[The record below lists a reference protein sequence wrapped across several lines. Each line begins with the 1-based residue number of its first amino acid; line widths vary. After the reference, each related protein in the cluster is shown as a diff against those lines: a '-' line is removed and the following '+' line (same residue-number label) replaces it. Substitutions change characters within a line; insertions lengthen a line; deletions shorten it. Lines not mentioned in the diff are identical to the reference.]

1 MKNYDVSTISVLL
14 DLVGVFN
21 SQKIDDFASSVVQN
35 LKSEN
40 VQQVLGS
47 SQR

>member
-21 SQKIDDFASSVVQN
+21 SQKIGILRVRWF
-35 LKSEN
+35 
-40 VQQVLGS
+40 
-47 SQR
+47 

>member
-21 SQKIDDFASSVVQN
+21 SQKIVILRVRWF
-35 LKSEN
+35 
-40 VQQVLGS
+40 
-47 SQR
+47 